1 MDTSLEIM
9 TTTKQLLATIVIS
22 LGLLGGVV
30 SNCGQALDHIYVGS
44 MVYNTFH
51 GQIPFEDITMPLA
64 LMGSHVAC
72 DYVFSEG
79 SLGPTMHDQVLV
91 NGLFA
96 WVGFE
101 MMADTQAKRD
111 YAYVL
116 FWSMLPD
123 LIDKSCGTQIF
134 HNYSQQPVINLDSQQ
149 ELELMGLELISFKY
163 LF

>member
-1 MDTSLEIM
+1 M
-9 TTTKQLLATIVIS
+9 TTIKTLLLSAILITGMAFS
-22 LGLLGGVV
+22 
-30 SNCGQALDHIYVGS
+30 GQSLDHVFVGS
-44 MVYNTFH
+44 LVYNSFH
-51 GQIPFEDITMPLA
+51 GNLPFEEVTMPIA
-64 LMGSHVAC
+64 LMSSHVAC
-72 DYVFSEG
+72 DYFFSEG

-96 WVGFE
+96 WVGYE

-123 LIDKSCGTQIF
+123 FIDKSLGTQYF
-134 HNYSQQPVINLDSQQ
+134 HNYAQKPVIDLDSQG
-149 ELELMGLELISFKY
+149 ELALMGVELISFKY

>member
-1 MDTSLEIM
+1 MSF
-9 TTTKQLLATIVIS
+9 
-22 LGLLGGVV
+22 G
-30 SNCGQALDHIYVGS
+30 GQALDHVYVGS

-51 GQIPFEDITMPLA
+51 KELPMEDITMPLA
-64 LMGSHVAC
+64 LMASHVGC

-79 SLGPTMHDQVLV
+79 SLSMSGSLSEQMLV

-96 WVGFE
+96 WVGYE

-123 LIDKSCGTQIF
+123 LIDKGLGKSYF
-134 HNYSQQPVINLDSQQ
+134 HNYAQKPVISLTQQQ
-149 ELELMGLELISFKY
+149 EVELMGVELISFKY